1 MADTS
6 SWEVVYKHLVLIESH
21 WTAQIQNQQQRNGA
35 ILTVT
40 GFLLGFS
47 GFTGANALT
56 KLGDEGAIV
65 WFKIGTGALAAA
77 LLVGMVAMWPAVRL
91 RKGRTWLQAYP
102 TFDLG
107 AQDSDRAYQALAVS
121 LADEIDDDKHGD
133 KLLWRRRFMF
143 IELLLVT
150 AGLIALGV
158 CMFLYLNSPG
168 PGVLGRQ

>member
-6 SWEVVYKHLVLIESH
+6 SWEVVYKHLVLVESH

-40 GFLLGFS
+40 GFVLGFS

-56 KLGDEGAIV
+56 KLGDEDAIL

-77 LLVGMVAMWPAVRL
+77 LLVGMAAMWPVIRL
-91 RKGRTWLQAYP
+91 REERTWLQAYP

-107 AQDSDRAYQALAVS
+107 GEDSDRAYQTLAVR
-121 LADEIDDDKHGD
+121 LTDAIDDDKHRK

-158 CMFLYLNSPG
+158 CMILYLNSPR
-168 PGVLGRQ
+168 V